1 VGYNQPMTT
10 NENREFRHFDASM
23 AADSIDIV
31 TDILSNKRRRLA
43 VHALTD
49 APLTKETLVDRVAAH
64 EFGDGPRSVSA
75 EERKRVFVSLH
86 QTHLP
91 KLRRLDVLDQER
103 DKISQGAQYRT
114 VLNALDALEQEVG
127 R

>member
-1 VGYNQPMTT
+1 MTT

-103 DKISQGAQYRT
+103 DEISQGAQYRT
-114 VLNALDALEQEVG
+114 VLDALDALEQEVG